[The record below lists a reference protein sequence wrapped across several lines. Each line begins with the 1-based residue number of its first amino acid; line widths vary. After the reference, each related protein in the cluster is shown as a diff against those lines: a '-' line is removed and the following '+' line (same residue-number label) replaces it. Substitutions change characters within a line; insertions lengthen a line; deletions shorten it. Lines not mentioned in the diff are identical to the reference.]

1 MEYNNISQELQTLCF
16 NASIGHGT
24 YDDIH
29 QWLLFNKTNPDI
41 VSSGIVLEILIR
53 CKAPLYVVETYINI
67 LREAGKMISELGRHF
82 LHIACSV
89 GTSFEVFKILF
100 ENNYYGI
107 HTKDSDG
114 NLPLHHACMKGMDIS
129 PEIISTLVWSADEH
143 CYSLNNDGFSTKD
156 LLSNV
161 AMYKNETGMIL
172 LHHIARSTMVTAKV
186 IEFVVDAYPS
196 GIFTPDNNGM
206 LPFHHYLLY
215 SWIWD
220 IDVVY
225 TLLLLYPD
233 AVANK

>member
-67 LREAGKMISELGRHF
+67 LWGAGKMIFHLGQHF

-89 GTSFEVFKILF
+89 STSFEVFKRLF
-100 ENNYYGI
+100 ENNYCGI
-107 HTKDSDG
+107 YTKDNNG

-129 PEIISTLVWSADEH
+129 PEIISILVWSADET
-143 CYSLNNDGFSTKD
+143 CYSFNNDGFSPKD

-161 AMYKNETGMIL
+161 AMNKDETGMTL
-172 LHHIARSTMVTAKV
+172 LHHIARSKYVTAKV
-186 IEFVVDAYPS
+186 IEFVVDAYPN

-225 TLLLLYPD
+225 TLLQLYPD